1 MKETNEALQIVR
13 QHGVEHVLYCLGIKG
28 NDLDRLKREDPEMHQ
43 RILSVRRAMS
53 RQLAR
58 NTYNVS
64 RED

>member
-1 MKETNEALQIVR
+1 MKETNEALQTVR
-13 QHGVEHVLYCLGIKG
+13 RHGVEHVLYCLGVKPDELRVIKR
-28 NDLDRLKREDPEMHQ
+28 DDPEHYQ
-43 RILSVRRAMS
+43 QIVSVRNAMS